1 MKGKSCCFTG
11 YRPEK
16 FPFSFEKDI
25 GEVNAFENKLYST
38 VFSLANEGVTRFYCG
53 MAEGFDIVSAEVV
66 LDLRESIKDTIIE
79 LIAVIPFKDQS
90 KGFKKSWKERY
101 NKILEAADRVVVLSD
116 KYFTGCFAKRNCY
129 MVDNSDMVVTY
140 FDGKAGGTG
149 STLNYAKKLGKGII
163 NVAEYGVGEYFPEE
177 HTYFIEIKK

>member
-1 MKGKSCCFTG
+1 MKEFLSCCFTG

-16 FPFSFEKDI
+16 FPFSFEKDT
-25 GEVNAFENKLYST
+25 GEVNVFENKLYST
-38 VFSLANEGVTRFYCG
+38 VFSLASEGVTRFYCG

-66 LDLRESIKDTIIE
+66 LDLREGIKNTSVE
-79 LIAVIPFKDQS
+79 LIAVVPFKHQAERFS
-90 KGFKKSWKERY
+90 HHWKERY
-101 NKILEAADRVVVLSD
+101 DKILEAADKVIILSD

-129 MVDNSDMVVTY
+129 MVDNSDIVVTY

-149 STLNYAKKLGKGII
+149 STLNYAKRQGKRIV

-177 HTYFIEIKK
+177 HTYFIEN